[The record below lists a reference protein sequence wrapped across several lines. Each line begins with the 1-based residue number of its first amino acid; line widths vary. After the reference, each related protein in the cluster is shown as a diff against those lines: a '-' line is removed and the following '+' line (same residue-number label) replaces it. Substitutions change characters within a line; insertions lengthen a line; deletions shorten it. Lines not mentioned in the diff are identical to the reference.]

1 MYLDTCLENLYVGI
15 SQDVMSSKSVLL
27 NGGRSALYNDLQSQW
42 FHFLFTW
49 CQVSVSRAG

>member
-1 MYLDTCLENLYVGI
+1 MELDTCLENLYVGI